1 MAQATYHERV
11 LVLRK
16 TKLGESDLILTLL
29 NEEGHQIRA
38 VAKGARKPTSSFA
51 SRLELFSCCDVL
63 LVKGK
68 SLDIVKEAKLVASH
82 GQVRSDLMK
91 STCAAVV
98 CELLGKSTESGL
110 DNPRL
115 FPMANA
121 YLEVL
126 GACSAPVG
134 DSGQEAAAAV
144 DAVAADSASDSEG
157 DLSAA
162 LLTAGC
168 LVKVVAQLGFRPCL
182 DSCVECGTPLTGAE
196 SRALMS
202 YTEGGRVCP
211 ECFASVS
218 CFQVSGLCL
227 DWLNSLVTLRFG
239 EMAGLQADAST
250 LRDCLQVLSSW
261 VSVQMGIHLNGMK
274 MLLSLLG

>member
-1 MAQATYHERV
+1 MAQATYHRRV

-16 TKLGESDLILTLL
+16 TKLGESDLILSLL
-29 NEEGHQIRA
+29 DEEGRQIRA

-82 GQVRSDLMK
+82 GQVRSDLVK
-91 STCAAVV
+91 STGAAVV

-121 YLEVL
+121 YLATLCESEV
-126 GACSAPVG
+126 GG
-134 DSGQEAAAAV
+134 DRT
-144 DAVAADSASDSEG
+144 
-157 DLSAA
+157 AA
-162 LLTAGC
+162 LLTVAC
-168 LVKVVAQLGFRPCL
+168 LAKIVAQLGFRPCL
-182 DSCVECGTPLTGAE
+182 DSCVECGLPLAGRE

-202 YTEGGRVCP
+202 YVEGGRLCP
-211 ECFASVS
+211 ECFASAS

-227 DWLNSLVTLRFG
+227 DWLDSLVTLRFS
-239 EMAGLQADAST
+239 EVASLQELGADAQT

-261 VSVQMGIHLNGMK
+261 VSGQMSIHLNGMK